1 MNKKIAIISEHHR
14 NDGESIAVLLQQ
26 YCNEQIEFVQFCTR
40 YTGSRIQSKEAL
52 LDLKLSFKRE
62 KPDFVIVIRD
72 LDKDDNK
79 IQRKV
84 FFEQC
89 QTTTN
94 DNAIYLLFVYMLEA
108 LALADFSAVCNFYS
122 INKNT
127 ISINKKARNAKE
139 ELRNAFSYTES
150 DMRGLVEVFDINTLQ
165 QNYGVWADFLSRFEQ
180 KLLEY

>member
-14 NDGESIAVLLQQ
+14 NDGEPIAALLQQ

-72 LDKDDNK
+72 LDKDENK
-79 IQRKV
+79 AQRKI

-89 QTTTN
+89 QSATN

-108 LALADFSAVCNFYS
+108 LALADLETVCDFYS
-122 INKNT
+122 INKNA

-139 ELRNAFSYTES
+139 ELKNAFGYTES
-150 DMRGLVEVFDINTLQ
+150 DMRKLVNKFNIEKLV
-165 QNYGVWADFLSRFEQ
+165 QNYSTWKVFLTEFEGFLN
-180 KLLEY
+180 K